1 MRILTINIFLN
12 STKIVINRSSE
23 WDRRWKWI
31 WLIAFIGGLLFQARH
46 ADEIREAYLSL
57 KVIHRPIAAL
67 LVCFAILPY
76 ISKQPF
82 ILFRGI
88 IGLLTIF
95 GLWRLM
101 STFWSIEPLWTFYRS
116 LEFLIMVALT
126 AITTWSL
133 RSITD
138 LQKWMNWF
146 WLWHGFLL
154 VSIWIG
160 VVVFPEKALLPSRGV
175 IPYLL
180 AGVIPVINP
189 NNVATIGAILSVVS
203 FTRWLTTGKRKWL
216 LLMMPAFT
224 TMILAQGRSAM
235 AGALLGILLTLILSR
250 RYNLITFLSLLI
262 SILVIV
268 PTFRETIKSYF
279 MRGQT
284 EELFWSFTGR
294 QFWWQYALNYIKEN
308 PWIGYG
314 AFAFSRFKAAEDLNI
329 PTFSGLHNSWVDV
342 AVEIGI
348 PGAILLAV
356 IFVAIWFSCIKV
368 SLTGNLEERRLAI
381 ELSGVLA
388 ILTIRSFFTSALIF
402 HNAWPFFLIIGGI
415 SWLTISYKGKSK
427 FTLP

>member
-1 MRILTINIFLN
+1 MKILTINIFLN
-12 STKIVINRSSE
+12 STKIVTNRSSE

-31 WLIAFIGGLLFQARH
+31 WLIAFIGGLLFRARH
-46 ADEIREAYLSL
+46 VDEIREAYLSL
-57 KVIHRPIAAL
+57 EVIHRPIAAL

-116 LEFLIMVALT
+116 LEFLIIVALT

-180 AGVIPVINP
+180 AGVIPAINP
-189 NNVATIGAILSVVS
+189 NSVATIGAILSVVS

-250 RYNLITFLSLLI
+250 RYSLITFLSLLI

-329 PTFSGLHNSWVDV
+329 PIFSGLDNSWVDV

-356 IFVAIWFSCIKV
+356 IFVAIWFFCIKV

-427 FTLP
+427 LTLP